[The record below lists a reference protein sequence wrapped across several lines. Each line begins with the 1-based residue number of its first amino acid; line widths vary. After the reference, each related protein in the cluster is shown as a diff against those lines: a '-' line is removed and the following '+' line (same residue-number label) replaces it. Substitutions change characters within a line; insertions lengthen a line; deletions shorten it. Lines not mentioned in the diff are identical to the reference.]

1 MLETKKGFKKGK
13 ILIPKSKNSR
23 KTIDY
28 TKKKKIKKKFDK
40 SGAADG
46 FLSYVIVKCKWW
58 QQFD

>member
-23 KTIDY
+23 KKIDY
-28 TKKKKIKKKFDK
+28 TKKKKFDK

-46 FLSYVIVKCKWW
+46 FLSYVIVKCK
-58 QQFD
+58 

>member
-28 TKKKKIKKKFDK
+28 TKKKIKKSLTNQVLLTD
-40 SGAADG
+40 SCHMS
-46 FLSYVIVKCKWW
+46 L
-58 QQFD
+58 

>member
-28 TKKKKIKKKFDK
+28 AKKKIKKKKKIDK

-46 FLSYVIVKCKWW
+46 FLSYVIVKCK
-58 QQFD
+58 